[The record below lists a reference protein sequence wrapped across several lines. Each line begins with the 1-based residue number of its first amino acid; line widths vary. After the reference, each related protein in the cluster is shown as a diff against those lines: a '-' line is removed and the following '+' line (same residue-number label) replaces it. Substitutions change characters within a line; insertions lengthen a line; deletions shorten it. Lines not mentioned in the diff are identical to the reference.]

1 MFTIKIEF
9 INDILCLKILT
20 ELWNVCKKIIKYN
33 TVISN
38 TGKSMAFWLTDAW
51 RNFLNSLEFS
61 QWLQTFE
68 YSFCWYIVDI

>member
-1 MFTIKIEF
+1 MY
-9 INDILCLKILT
+9 
-20 ELWNVCKKIIKYN
+20 VKKIIKYN

-38 TGKSMAFWLTDAW
+38 IGNNRPGKSMAFWLTDAW

-68 YSFCWYIVDI
+68 YSFYWYIVDI